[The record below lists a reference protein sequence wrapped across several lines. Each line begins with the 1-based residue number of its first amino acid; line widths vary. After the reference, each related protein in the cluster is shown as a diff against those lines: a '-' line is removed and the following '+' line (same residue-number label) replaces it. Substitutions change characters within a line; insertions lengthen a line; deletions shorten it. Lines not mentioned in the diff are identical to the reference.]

1 MPVNIQINNIDGTP
15 NGDMFVE
22 GVLLP
27 TGNYPNGVGGDVVDF
42 TGVASVISFGPSFT
56 GPANSITS
64 SFIKQLWAGSQAGV
78 LGFQYVGNVV
88 TGANAP
94 SGARLK
100 VSALNTFGTELAGGA
115 YPAGVTGDTIGF
127 QATFKKNL

>member
-1 MPVNIQINNIDGTP
+1 MSVNIQINNIDGTP
-15 NGDMFVE
+15 NGDLFVE

-42 TGVASVISFGPSFT
+42 TGVNSVISFGPAFT

-64 SFIKQLWAGSQAGV
+64 SFLKQLWVGSLAGT

-94 SGARLK
+94 SGARMK
-100 VSALNTFGTELAGGA
+100 VSQLNTFGTELGSAP
-115 YPAGVTGDTIGF
+115 YPAGVTADTIGF